1 MKKVFMLLVLSIV
14 VCSSWAKKTTHSIH
28 RQPFTKEEAIN
39 VIFENNSTT
48 KGAKKF
54 TLTIIEPSGNKRTET
69 ISMTDDSRRKTLSL
83 IVGSKVYV
91 TNSVA
96 LNTLTGGKT
105 PEKDAPLMTVMLRDK
120 NQSIH
125 LVEEV
130 NAKEADVLANA
141 AKSAAKLK
149 LPATAVISILVNGN
163 TATVTYKDT
172 NEKILAEFDCD
183 KKNGNVKNIS
193 DLRKK

>member
-1 MKKVFMLLVLSIV
+1 
-14 VCSSWAKKTTHSIH
+14 
-28 RQPFTKEEAIN
+28 
-39 VIFENNSTT
+39 
-48 KGAKKF
+48 
-54 TLTIIEPSGNKRTET
+54 
-69 ISMTDDSRRKTLSL
+69 
-83 IVGSKVYV
+83 VYV

-96 LNTLTGGKT
+96 LNTLTGGKA